1 MNVADI
7 IEASAKRIETHGWM
21 QFNGKGCA
29 PTDLQPNCASNA
41 IFFCTDAGEF
51 NQYLAAAELAEYVG
65 GDCRRGIGNIWAW
78 NDAPGQ
84 TKENVIATMR
94 ACAAIWRAK
103 QENTDASK
111 AAGPEVSVCE
121 RGSEPEAGVSR
132 GTVQDYLCAEAGV

>member
-41 IFFCTDAGEF
+41 IFFCTG
-51 NQYLAAAELAEYVG
+51 AATDEQVQAANELAEYLG
-65 GDCRRGIGNIWAW
+65 GNCRRGIGNIWTW

-103 QENTDASK
+103 QENTDVRSAVP
-111 AAGPEVSVCE
+111 ALGVE
-121 RGSEPEAGVSR
+121 SELAR
-132 GTVQDYLCAEAGV
+132 